1 MQRHNDHIINT
12 AAFSSIGWKSLNR
25 AEDCQ
30 VQTHIC
36 HLNNLQRIRTTA
48 GKLNKLI
55 YWMIH
60 KYKTNLWPQKKSFLS
75 DIEYNFLFLWLG
87 ADQIQ
92 LIASAVDAES
102 QLHMKPRKTCV
113 SNTLGDLINNSLKY
127 QGLIF
132 SEYLAQSLGKFSLN
146 SS

>member
-60 KYKTNLWPQKKSFLS
+60 KYKTNLWPQKKVSYQILNIISFFCGS
-75 DIEYNFLFLWLG
+75 
-87 ADQIQ
+87 
-92 LIASAVDAES
+92 
-102 QLHMKPRKTCV
+102 
-113 SNTLGDLINNSLKY
+113 
-127 QGLIF
+127 GLTRY
-132 SEYLAQSLGKFSLN
+132 S
-146 SS
+146 